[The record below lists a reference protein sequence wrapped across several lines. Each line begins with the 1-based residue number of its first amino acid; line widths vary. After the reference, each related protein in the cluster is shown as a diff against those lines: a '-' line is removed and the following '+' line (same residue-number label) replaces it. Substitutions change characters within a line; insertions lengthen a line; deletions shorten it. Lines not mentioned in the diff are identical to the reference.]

1 MPKVCWVGRYA
12 YVRLAGSRYGA
23 LLDRALIKKQGR
35 PGYDYELLVAAIAQA
50 GRERWWAID
59 WVQSNVI
66 HLSES
71 KNPPLKI
78 IYK

>member
-1 MPKVCWVGRYA
+1 
-12 YVRLAGSRYGA
+12 
-23 LLDRALIKKQGR
+23 LLDRALVKSQGR
-35 PGYDYELLVAAIAQA
+35 PGYDYELLVAAIAKA

-59 WVQSNVI
+59 WVQDNVI

-78 IYK
+78 FYK

>member
-35 PGYDYELLVAAIAQA
+35 PGYDYELLVAAIAKA

-59 WVQSNVI
+59 WVQDNVI

-71 KNPPLKI
+71 KNPPLKVF
-78 IYK
+78 YK